1 MTPTLP
7 SPPTLRRRGFLTALA
22 ALLPA
27 SVIATPAHNVL
38 DSPTTLHK
46 NDLKSAKDIA
56 VFKQEF
62 MRAWKR
68 SEDYTLTVF
77 EQMPEEKLLYK
88 YTPESF
94 TFAFQFIHCIIFSAN
109 HVAVRL
115 GVPNPY
121 EKRKRDAWDN
131 ISKADLAKELH
142 EFYAWVRKV
151 VNEAPP
157 KTLLEEEKFAG
168 DTIPKWQLLLAL
180 ENHIIHHRGQAIV
193 YLRLNGVTP
202 EGYVGW

>member
-1 MTPTLP
+1 MNFPISTQTPRHGRRSFLATLAAAVP
-7 SPPTLRRRGFLTALA
+7 TFAGVAAFAKNSDTPPT
-22 ALLPA
+22 
-27 SVIATPAHNVL
+27 
-38 DSPTTLHK
+38 K
-46 NDLKSAKDIA
+46 DLKTMKDIA
-56 VFKQEF
+56 AFKQEF
-62 MRAWKR
+62 ARAWKR

-168 DTIPKWQLLLAL
+168 DTIPKWQLILAL

-193 YLRLNGVTP
+193 YLRLYGVTP

>member
-1 MTPTLP
+1 MKTTVQSL
-7 SPPTLRRRGFLTALA
+7 TTKQQRRGFLAMLGTVI
-22 ALLPA
+22 PA
-27 SVIATPAHNVL
+27 MTSAQLFANSADTP
-38 DSPTTLHK
+38 PTK
-46 NDLKSAKDIA
+46 DLKPVKDIVA
-56 VFKQEF
+56 FKQEF
-62 MRAWKR
+62 LRAWKR
-68 SEDYTLTVF
+68 SEDYTITIF

-109 HVAVRL
+109 HVSVRL
-115 GVPNPY
+115 GVRNPY
-121 EKRKRDAWDN
+121 EKRKRDAWDG
-131 ISKADLAKELH
+131 ITKAQLGKELH
-142 EFYAWVRKV
+142 DFYAWVRTV
-151 VNEAPP
+151 VSEAPP

-202 EGYVGW
+202 EGFVGW

>member
-1 MTPTLP
+1 MNTSLP
-7 SPPTLRRRGFLTALA
+7 NNQQRRGFLSALGALTTAMI
-22 ALLPA
+22 PA
-27 SVIATPAHNVL
+27 NIFSAVPDKPRT
-38 DSPTTLHK
+38 K
-46 NDLKSAKDIA
+46 DLKPAKDID

-68 SEDYTLTVF
+68 SEEYTITVF
-77 EQMPEEKLLYK
+77 EQMPEEKLFYQ

-121 EKRKRDAWDN
+121 EKRKRDAWDS
-131 ISKADLAKELH
+131 ITKAQLSKELRD
-142 EFYAWVRKV
+142 FYTWVRAV
-151 VNEAPP
+151 VSNAPQ

-202 EGYVGW
+202 EGFVGW